1 MTDTRPKWTIR
12 EAVERTGASRSTL
25 RRRLDQ
31 GKFPGAYLDQAG
43 QWRIPLTD
51 LLAAGFTPVQ
61 PPGQGVATDIA
72 HPENELAHVN
82 HENLENRIK
91 KLEISLATE
100 HAQRVASEQVAL
112 AHEKRAETA
121 ERALLM
127 LESGLHRTPAEPV
140 PTTAAPAEKEELTKR
155 PTRWWNRRR

>member
-1 MTDTRPKWTIR
+1 MTDTRPKWTMR

-31 GKFPGAYLDQAG
+31 GKFPGAYLDPAG

-51 LLAAGFTPVQ
+51 LLAAGFTPAQ

-82 HENLENRIK
+82 QANLENRIK
-91 KLEISLATE
+91 TLEISLATE
-100 HAQRVASEQVAL
+100 HAHRVASEQVAL

-127 LESGLHRTPAEPV
+127 LESGFTRTPAAPV
-140 PTTAAPAEKEELTKR
+140 PATEKEEPAKR
-155 PTRWWNRRR
+155 PAHWWNRRR

>member
-1 MTDTRPKWTIR
+1 MTETRPKWTMR

-31 GKFPGAYLDQAG
+31 GKFPGAYLDRAG

-51 LLAAGFTPVQ
+51 LLAAGFIPV
-61 PPGQGVATDIA
+61 PPLGQGVVTDIV
-72 HPENELAHVN
+72 HPEDALAQVN
-82 HENLENRIK
+82 QINLENRIK
-91 KLEISLATE
+91 TLEISLATE
-100 HAQRVASEQVAL
+100 RAHRVASEQVAL

-127 LESGLHRTPAEPV
+127 LESGLIRTPA
-140 PTTAAPAEKEELTKR
+140 APGPQVEKEESARR
-155 PTRWWNRRR
+155 PAHWWNRLR